1 MAMPNKITRA
11 KDPERVNKMKSM
23 RKEGYTFQE
32 IGKEFGVS
40 KQDVH
45 QILNNTKTR
54 YVRNNRIRSQIVY
67 KGVFE
72 YFTANPEM
80 NFTDF
85 TRKIYCTNYR
95 NNKQVVGLIRFLRG
109 ENVSLPLWVYKR
121 ICNVCDGTFEE
132 VFERRE
138 EVDDE

>member
-1 MAMPNKITRA
+1 MANKISRA
-11 KDPERVNKMKSM
+11 KDPERVNKMKAM

-95 NNKQVVGLIRFLRG
+95 NNKQVVGLIRLLRG
-109 ENVSLPLWVYKR
+109 ENVSLPLRVYKR
-121 ICNVCDGTFEE
+121 ICAVCGRTFEE

>member
-1 MAMPNKITRA
+1 MANKISRS
-11 KDPERVNKMKSM
+11 KDPERINKMKAM
-23 RKEGYTFQE
+23 RKEGHTFQE
-32 IGKEFGVS
+32 IGEEFGVS

-45 QILNNTKTR
+45 QILSNVKTR
-54 YVRNNRIRSQIVY
+54 YVRNSRIRSRIVY

-85 TRKIYCTNYR
+85 TRKIYCTSYS
-95 NNKQVVGLIRFLRG
+95 NNKQTVGLIRFLRG
-109 ENVSLPLWVYKR
+109 ENVSLPLKVYKR
-121 ICNVCDGTFEE
+121 ICNVCGGTFEE
-132 VFERRE
+132 VFEHRE